1 MPGAIISCH
10 EKTKVTLEHSVGQE
24 IDFRNWNLGVSIT
37 ETISVENGR
46 KRRAG

>member
-10 EKTKVTLEHSVGQE
+10 EKTKVTISEYPVGQE

-37 ETISVENGR
+37 EDH
-46 KRRAG
+46 